1 MKKIFWYIGIAVV
14 IFAVGIIAGWW
25 GTKKNVAEPEVT
37 SQVILSAL
45 RERGFLVTQTNV
57 FNEAITITSDSDSF
71 WRKLLWGQ
79 AIKAYGIVE
88 VNLGVDLAGIEE
100 KDVQI
105 GQTTIRI
112 TMPSVQIF
120 NTRLV
125 GDISLENKQGLLKRI
140 FENDDGY
147 NSAMLTMIKRA
158 EASAADPEIM
168 ATANEKAMEEIR
180 RLVGYIAKDK
190 SVEVVV
196 RENEE

>member
-1 MKKIFWYIGIAVV
+1 MKKILTYAGITVV

-25 GTKKNVAEPEVT
+25 GTKKNIAEPEVT

-45 RERGFLVTQTNV
+45 RDRGFLVTQTNV
-57 FNEAITITSDSDSF
+57 FNEAITITSDSESF

-88 VNLGVDLAGIEE
+88 VNLGVDLAEISES
-100 KDVQI
+100 DVQI
-105 GQTTIRI
+105 GQTTVRVAI
-112 TMPSVQIF
+112 PSVRVF

-125 GDISLENKQGLLKRI
+125 GDISLENKQGILKRI

-158 EASAADPEIM
+158 EASAAEPENM
-168 ATANEKAMEEIR
+168 ATANAKAQEEIR
-180 RLVGYIAKDK
+180 RLVGYVAKDK
-190 SVEVVV
+190 NVDVVIK
-196 RENEE
+196 EQ

>member
-1 MKKIFWYIGIAVV
+1 MKKILTYAGITVV

-25 GTKKNVAEPEVT
+25 GTKKNIAEPEVT

-45 RERGFLVTQTNV
+45 RDRGFLVTQTNV
-57 FNEAITITSDSDSF
+57 FNEAITITSDSESF

-88 VNLGVDLAGIEE
+88 VNLGVDLAEISES
-100 KDVQI
+100 DVQI
-105 GQTTIRI
+105 GQTTVRVAI
-112 TMPSVQIF
+112 PSARVF

-125 GDISLENKQGLLKRI
+125 GDISLENKQGILKRI

-158 EASAADPEIM
+158 EASAAEPENM
-168 ATANEKAMEEIR
+168 ATANAKAQEEIR
-180 RLVGYIAKDK
+180 RLVGYVAKDK
-190 SVEVVV
+190 NVDVVIK
-196 RENEE
+196 EQ